1 MAQYQ
6 WPFHAIIYG
15 VLRREM
21 LRAIIVYDEF
31 INIENRI
38 RRMTQ
43 IQFGKYFIIDD

>member
-21 LRAIIVYDEF
+21 VRVIIVHDEF

-43 IQFGKYFIIDD
+43 IHLKKYFIIGD